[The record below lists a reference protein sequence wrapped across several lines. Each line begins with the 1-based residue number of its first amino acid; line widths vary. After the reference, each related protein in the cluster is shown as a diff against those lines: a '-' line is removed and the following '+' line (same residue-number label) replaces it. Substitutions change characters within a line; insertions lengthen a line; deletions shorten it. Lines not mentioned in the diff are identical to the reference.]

1 MGATLSSRYDR
12 RAHVR
17 RSAVDEHGIV
27 LARVRP
33 GHAATVI
40 DLSAAGALIE
50 TDRRLL
56 PDTFVEMHVQTR
68 SQRFNVRG
76 RVVRCA
82 VASVRPAAVCYR
94 GAIQFDACLEWF
106 VEEDGYVV
114 YLTGPVGGATR
125 DDAAPQAV

>member
-1 MGATLSSRYDR
+1 MGTPLSSPCDR
-12 RAHVR
+12 RAHAR
-17 RSAVDEHGIV
+17 RRAADGHGIV

-40 DLSAAGALIE
+40 DVSAAGALIE
-50 TDRRLL
+50 TNRRLL

-68 SQRFNVRG
+68 SKRFNVRG

-82 VASVRPAAVCYR
+82 VVSVGAAAVCYR
-94 GAIQFDACLEWF
+94 GAIQFDSCLEWL

-114 YLTGPVGGATR
+114 HLTGPIGGAGRT
-125 DDAAPQAV
+125 DDVLRAV